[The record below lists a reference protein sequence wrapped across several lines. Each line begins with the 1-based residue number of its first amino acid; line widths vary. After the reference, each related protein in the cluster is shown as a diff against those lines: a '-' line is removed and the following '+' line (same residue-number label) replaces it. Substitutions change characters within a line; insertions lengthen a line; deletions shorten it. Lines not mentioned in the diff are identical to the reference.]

1 MICSSSTSRRHWDLE
16 ILHSSLLPPVRD
28 ILRLAFFF
36 TNNFMYILHHRIP
49 RLLHRKCF
57 SHFNTSYKVSSNNC
71 YLSFIRFTT
80 RQTNQIFSKYT
91 FYLVKSKISL
101 EIEAHCLTV
110 VNVHFLFC
118 LYVRDSDVKVET

>member
-1 MICSSSTSRRHWDLE
+1 MTGSEFRRE
-16 ILHSSLLPPVRD
+16 
-28 ILRLAFFF
+28 RLGQERLGLGAKWQYGLFSVWLFFQKQL
-36 TNNFMYILHHRIP
+36 YVLHHRIP

-101 EIEAHCLTV
+101 EIEAHCLAV